1 MNRLSNPYK
10 NTNKPLSKEY
20 EHHDKLSK
28 GTMKKSVVFL
38 FLLVVGIISQAQVEL
53 DSLRTVWHD
62 KTVPDTGRA
71 SAMYMMIYEFYLFS
85 KPDSAFY
92 FAQILHDFASERG
105 LKKEMAN
112 ALNAQGIS
120 FYVRSDYDQAIE
132 YYQRSLK
139 IKEEISDK
147 RGIAGSLT
155 NIGMIYARQ
164 GDYPKA
170 LENYQRGLKITEEI
184 ADYKVN
190 ATILSNMGKIF
201 MNQGDNPKALEY
213 YKRSLQIREE
223 ISDKQGMAATLN
235 NLGSIYMNQGF
246 NPRALDYYQR
256 SFKIREEISDKRG
269 MAGALNNIGL
279 IYYNQKEYAKALDY
293 YQQSL
298 RIKEEISDKDGMS
311 ITMNNIGMIHMG
323 QGNYTEALDFVQ
335 RSLEISEEISD
346 KRGVAEALNNLG
358 EIYQHL
364 GDYSRALDYFLRSLR
379 INEEISYKRGMA
391 ITLNNIGQNSLYK
404 GDHNQA
410 ITWSNRALLLSEEIN
425 NLQVQKNACESL
437 YDAYKASGNDNK
449 ALKYHELIAILDD
462 SLQAEETAKKLQQME
477 FARQI
482 LADSLEQEKEK
493 LRVQIAHE
501 AEVRKKNRTRNIF
514 IVSALLLLISAVG
527 FHRRMVYVRRTKRVI
542 EYEKDRSD
550 KLLLNI
556 LPTEIAEELKETG
569 RAKARNFERVSI
581 LFSDFKGFTKIS
593 EQLSA
598 EELVGEINTCYEP
611 FDAICTKY
619 GIEKIKTIG
628 DSYMAAGGLP
638 VATDDSVKNTV
649 LAGLEMA
656 EFMVNRRRQREAE
669 GKISFEMRVGI
680 HVGPVVAGI
689 VGVTKFQYDIWG
701 DTVNIASRMENT
713 GEVGKVNISR
723 SVYEQI
729 KGDPLFKFHPRGEI
743 EAKGKGV
750 IEMWFVE
757 KV

>member
-1 MNRLSNPYK
+1 MK
-10 NTNKPLSKEY
+10 NTKTSIFLS
-20 EHHDKLSK
+20 
-28 GTMKKSVVFL
+28 F
-38 FLLVVGIISQAQVEL
+38 FLLLSIFSQAQVKL
-53 DSLRTVWHD
+53 DSLWGVWND
-62 KTVPDTGRA
+62 ETTPDSSRA
-71 SAMYMMIYEFYLFS
+71 SAMFRIAWDGYLFS

-92 FAQILHDFASERG
+92 FAQILYDFASERD

-120 FYVRSDYDQAIE
+120 FYIRSDYNQALE
-132 YYQRSLK
+132 YYQKSLK

-147 RGIAGSLT
+147 RGIAGSLN
-155 NIGMIYARQ
+155 NIGMIYSRQ

-170 LENYQRGLKITEEI
+170 LEIYQRSLKIVEEI
-184 ADYKVN
+184 SDNEVIAS
-190 ATILSNMGKIF
+190 ILTNIGKIYK
-201 MNQGDNPKALEY
+201 NQSDYPKALEY
-213 YKRSLQIREE
+213 YQRSLKISEE
-223 ISDKQGMAATLN
+223 ISDKGGMASTLN
-235 NLGSIYMNQGF
+235 NLGSIYMNQGSY
-246 NPRALDYYQR
+246 PKALDYYQR
-256 SFKIREEISDKRG
+256 SYKIREEGSDKRGMAAALNNIGLIYDNRKDYAKALDYYQQSLTIKEEIADKDGMAITLNNIGTVFMKQGNYPEALDYLQRSFEIREEISDKRG
-269 MAGALNNIGL
+269 MAEALSNIGEV
-279 IYYNQKEYAKALDY
+279 YQNQ
-293 YQQSL
+293 
-298 RIKEEISDKDGMS
+298 
-311 ITMNNIGMIHMG
+311 
-323 QGNYTEALDFVQ
+323 
-335 RSLEISEEISD
+335 
-346 KRGVAEALNNLG
+346 
-358 EIYQHL
+358 
-364 GDYSRALDYFLRSLR
+364 GDYPSARDNFQRCLR
-379 INEEISYKRGMA
+379 INEELSYKRGIANAM
-391 ITLNNIGQNSLYK
+391 NNIGKNSILQ
-404 GDHNQA
+404 GNHAQA
-410 ITWSNRALLLSEEIN
+410 ITWSKNALLLSEEIN
-425 NLQVQKNACESL
+425 VLGAQKSACNNL
-437 YDAYKASGNDNK
+437 YTAYKALGNDNK
-449 ALKYHELIAILDD
+449 ALEYYERVMVLDD

-501 AEVRKKNRTRNIF
+501 AEVRKKNRTRNFF
-514 IVSALLLLISAVG
+514 ILSALLLLIAG
-527 FHRRMVYVRRTKRVI
+527 AGTYRRMVYVRRAKVAI
-542 EYEKDRSD
+542 EYEKERSD

-556 LPTEIAEELKETG
+556 LPIEIAEELKEKG
-569 RAKARNFERVSI
+569 KAEARNFERVSI

-598 EELVGEINTCYEP
+598 KELVGEINSCYEP

-656 EFMVNRRRQREAE
+656 EFMINRKKQREAE
-669 GKISFEMRVGI
+669 GEISFEMRVGI

-757 KV
+757 KNELSMS